1 MNRYIYI
8 HMKRKITLSIDED
21 LIKKAKAILAL
32 NNMKL
37 SEFVETV

>member
-1 MNRYIYI
+1 
-8 HMKRKITLSIDED
+8 MKRKITLSIDED